1 MPMLNDSHRRLVI
14 GLLVFVL
21 IVGGGQARPGG
32 ITGDEAVG
40 GTDVA
45 KTGCTCH
52 SGDQADP
59 DNSTK
64 IYVIDVP
71 NRYSGNEA
79 YPMQIKII
87 GGPEVH
93 SEGTDST
100 GGFSMRVSAGM
111 LSASAGYEDMVANG
125 DDTSTLTHTS
135 AGKNPIDRA
144 WSFTWTAPDS
154 GSGDVVFWI
163 AANSVNGNG
172 NNAGDSWNRFS
183 FPISEG
189 NTTGVYTEY
198 TGDGE
203 AVDLD
208 SGDDTIDIHKMGA
221 KFRAHWLG
229 LLGFGAVIL
238 VIIFC
243 GFFLRYGFSRHYE
256 GRSNLLRLRMKHLR
270 RGDQL

>member
-1 MPMLNDSHRRLVI
+1 MPVLNDSHRRLII
-14 GLLVFVL
+14 GALVFLL

-32 ITGDEAVG
+32 IAGNEAVG
-40 GTDVA
+40 DSDVA

-52 SGDQADP
+52 SADQANP

-71 NRYSGNEA
+71 KQYTGNEQ

-93 SEGTDST
+93 SEGSDAT
-100 GGFSMRVSAGM
+100 GGFSMRVSAGT
-111 LSASAGYEDMVANG
+111 LGASAGYENMVANG
-125 DDTSTLTHTS
+125 DEETTLTHTS
-135 AGKNPIDRA
+135 EGKNPTDRA
-144 WSFTWTAPDS
+144 WSFTWTAPVAD
-154 GSGDVVFWI
+154 SGDVIFWI

-183 FPISEG
+183 FPVSEG
-189 NTTGVYTEY
+189 NASGVYTES
-198 TGDGE
+198 TGDGQG
-203 AVDLD
+203 VNLD
-208 SGDDTIDIHKMGA
+208 SGGHDVDIHKMGA